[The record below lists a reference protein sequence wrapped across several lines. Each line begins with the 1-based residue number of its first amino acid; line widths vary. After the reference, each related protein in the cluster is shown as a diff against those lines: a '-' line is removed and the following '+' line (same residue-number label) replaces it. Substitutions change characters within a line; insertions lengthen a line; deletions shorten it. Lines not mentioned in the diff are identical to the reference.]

1 MNLGNIFKKES
12 QGVRA
17 SDAVRAPEAMGKG
30 ERLMRLQNEVRNL
43 KPGQTIQGTVVSRNG
58 NSVQIE
64 LAQDFA
70 INAKIDKSVSL
81 ALGQMMSFE
90 VKANSSSLMSL
101 APLYTNTANTA
112 TILRALAA
120 AGLPETS
127 ANIEMVAKMMEEGMP
142 IDKESVLTMSRM
154 LIEFPGQNPTS
165 LIQMTR
171 LGLPV
176 TLESIEQFEQYQN
189 ANHQILGSAETI
201 MEELPQV
208 FQALVSEGQGDKALA
223 FYSAVIDIFMEN
235 GAQDGLVTVQQAV
248 DGKAQ
253 TEETTSQTTVQT
265 ESQAAENTGNE
276 QAGKTA
282 QVVAEAL
289 KETGLPEGA
298 QTEEQT
304 ANTSAESKSPED
316 GAQAAGREPVLLQ
329 GQWERLGDTLRGLG
343 VNEELAAQIK
353 NGQLPAKE
361 VLQLIRHLLTGAQR
375 KDVPDQALQRLLSG
389 NEFKALLK
397 DQIGR
402 QWMIEPKDVADKKQ
416 VEQLYERIREQ
427 TARLTQ
433 ALETA
438 GKGDAPVAR
447 SVHNLQNNVDF
458 MNQMNHLYTYVQLP
472 LKMLGNNAHGD
483 LYVYTNK
490 KNLAARDGQVSALL
504 HLDME
509 NLGPLDVYVTMKEK
523 QVSTNFTVADE
534 SILDLIGNNIEIL
547 NKRLEGRGYSL
558 KAQMHVKEDTGEEE
572 ESSIMQTLLH
582 QQKNISVLSRTS
594 FDMRA

>member
-1 MNLGNIFKKES
+1 MNLGSIFKKENQS
-12 QGVRA
+12 VRA
-17 SDAVRAPEAMGKG
+17 GDAVKASDSVGKG
-30 ERLMRLQNEVRNL
+30 ERLLRLQNEIRNL

-90 VKANSSSLMSL
+90 IKANSNTFMSL

-112 TILRALAA
+112 TILRALTA

-127 ANIEMVAKMMEEGMP
+127 ANIEMVARMMEEGMP
-142 IDKESVLTMSRM
+142 IDKDSILNMSRM
-154 LIEFPGQNPTS
+154 ILDFPGQNPTS
-165 LIQMTR
+165 IIQMTK
-171 LGLPV
+171 LELPV
-176 TLESIEQFEQYQN
+176 TTENIEQFEHYQN
-189 ANHQILGSAETI
+189 ASHQILGSAETI
-201 MEELPQV
+201 IEELPQT
-208 FQALVSEGQGDKALA
+208 FTTLLNEGQGERALV
-223 FYSAVIDIFMEN
+223 FYSTVIDIFTDSGVE
-235 GAQDGLVTVQQAV
+235 DGMVTLQPTGEEAARADEPAVQ
-248 DGKAQ
+248 
-253 TEETTSQTTVQT
+253 TTSQT
-265 ESQAAENTGNE
+265 AENTGNAASGE
-276 QAGKTA
+276 TA
-282 QVVAEAL
+282 QLANAPL
-289 KETGLPEGA
+289 ADLPEDASMTGQA
-298 QTEEQT
+298 
-304 ANTSAESKSPED
+304 ANTSAAVLEES
-316 GAQAAGREPVLLQ
+316 AQGVRQEPVLTQ
-329 GQWERLGDTLRGLG
+329 NQWEQLGDTLKELG
-343 VNEELAAQIK
+343 VDEQTAEQIK
-353 NGQLPAKE
+353 NGELPTKD
-361 VLQLIRHLLTGAQR
+361 VLQLIRHLISGAQ
-375 KDVPDQALQRLLSG
+375 KKEAPDQALQRFLGG
-389 NEFKALLK
+389 NEFKELLK

-427 TARLTQ
+427 TARLSQ

-438 GKGDAPVAR
+438 GKGDAPVVR
-447 SVHNLQNNVDF
+447 SVQNLQSNVDF

-509 NLGPLDVYVTMKEK
+509 HLGPLDVYVTLKDK
-523 QVSTNFTVADE
+523 QVSTNFTVMDDG
-534 SILDLIGNNIEIL
+534 ILDLIEKNIEIL

-558 KAQMHVKEDTGEEE
+558 NAKMHVKEEAGEKE

>member
-12 QGVRA
+12 QRVRA
-17 SDAVRAPEAMGKG
+17 GDVVRAPESVGKG

-70 INAKIDKSVSL
+70 INAKLDQSVSL

-127 ANIEMVAKMMEEGMP
+127 ANMEMVAKMMEEGMP
-142 IDKESVLTMSRM
+142 IDKESILNMSRT
-154 LIEFPGQNPTS
+154 LLEFPGQNPAS

-171 LGLPV
+171 LGLSV
-176 TLESIEQFEQYQN
+176 TAESIEQFEQYQN

-248 DGKAQ
+248 DGEAQ

-265 ESQAAENTGNE
+265 ESQATENTGNE

-282 QVVAEAL
+282 QVMAEAL

-304 ANTSAESKSPED
+304 ANTSAEAKASEE
-316 GAQAAGREPVLLQ
+316 GAQAAGREPVLSQ

-343 VNEELAAQIK
+343 ASEEMTAQIK

-361 VLQLIRHLLTGAQR
+361 VLQLIRHLLTGAQK
-375 KDVPDQALQRLLSG
+375 KDVPDQALQRLLLG
-389 NEFKALLK
+389 NEFKTLLK

-402 QWMIEPKDVADKKQ
+402 QWTIEPKDVADKRQ

-438 GKGDAPVAR
+438 GKGDTPVAR
-447 SVHNLQNNVDF
+447 SVQNLQNNVDF

-509 NLGPLDVYVTMKEK
+509 HLGALDVYVAMQQNK
-523 QVSTNFTVADE
+523 VSTNFTLQDE
-534 SILDLIGNNIEIL
+534 SALDLIEQHISLLDE
-547 NKRLEGRGYSL
+547 RLTKRGYAL
-558 KAQMHVKEDTGEEE
+558 KAQFQIKEEE
-572 ESSIMQTLLH
+572 QEGGIMQTILN
-582 QQKNISVLSRTS
+582 QEKNISVLSRTS